1 MKTKMTFSNTVAVR
15 RWVLVAPA
23 LVAIVL
29 ASCTSQ
35 SGQDSPVIAAL
46 SSPAANALGAF
57 LLIRP
62 DLSPQDVAAVAS
74 PLTSVLYSASASQ
87 SLLESVSKSVTPEG
101 SVFADVS
108 DVPGLKVAYTRG
120 NSTVLAFN
128 ERITRDTASL
138 SDIGAAAAQSI
149 FTSAFQSF
157 LATGAISRTGLQIA
171 NAHASQLIQGEGRSG
186 QAPTER
192 VKEYAFR
199 IPRTINGVEVFNAGF
214 EASVHRS
221 GQLARIKT
229 FGPKVQSV
237 VAADGSEAPT
247 ASGYTFV
254 PSVTNAATDA
264 RIAADYPTAQV
275 KPLGLRYWL
284 PEGVISAVVEPR
296 EMYFVVPTATVEGHT
311 VHARGFYV
319 AYSMSNSGSVATVWP
334 TPNPAATGD
343 VRK

>member
-35 SGQDSPVIAAL
+35 SGPDSPVIAAL

-157 LATGAISRTGLQIA
+157 LATGAISRTNRVGQGGCPPRPPTDPDVQISRIRLFGSRFRCLTVDA
-171 NAHASQLIQGEGRSG
+171 VDHDRRRE
-186 QAPTER
+186 
-192 VKEYAFR
+192 R
-199 IPRTINGVEVFNAGF
+199 IPLQQIFK
-214 EASVHRS
+214 S
-221 GQLARIKT
+221 
-229 FGPKVQSV
+229 
-237 VAADGSEAPT
+237 
-247 ASGYTFV
+247 
-254 PSVTNAATDA
+254 
-264 RIAADYPTAQV
+264 
-275 KPLGLRYWL
+275 
-284 PEGVISAVVEPR
+284 
-296 EMYFVVPTATVEGHT
+296 
-311 VHARGFYV
+311 
-319 AYSMSNSGSVATVWP
+319 WP
-334 TPNPAATGD
+334 THLGSLRST
-343 VRK
+343 V